1 MPIKKVLSW
10 AAIAFVIFYLLSS
23 PGAAANVVQTVAGGL
38 GDAANSLSTF
48 VNNLV

>member
-1 MPIKKVLSW
+1 LKKILTW
-10 AAIAFVIFYLLSS
+10 GAIAFVIFYLVKQ

-38 GDAANSLSTF
+38 GSAASSLSTF